1 MHVLCVILCMLM
13 LDEAVPFKPLRY
25 SVLLLSSRL
34 PLCLMFSSCRSCK
47 SRHENVCFL

>member
-25 SVLLLSSRL
+25 SVLVSCSRVPTVL
-34 PLCLMFSSCRSCK
+34 DVFCLK
-47 SRHENVCFL
+47 VVHGQA